1 MLKAVD
7 AGAVAGL
14 SGPASVLTDVLLHLL
29 VLVQVGRV
37 SPVKQMSE
45 LVQLIDLLVEVDVLL
60 NGPRP
65 GTVGPWPTMAY
76 L

>member
-45 LVQLIDLLVEVDVLL
+45 VRHS
-60 NGPRP
+60 RP
-65 GTVGPWPTMAY
+65 GGRPYPGAARSGERQ
-76 L
+76 LLRAGQ